1 MIPKKLLIAFLDFTE
16 FKVQSLRVKDI
27 EIAETLDAV
36 YALVARDVEAAGG
49 NVVKFIGD
57 AALVVFPEKAVDAGV
72 RALLELKPSLDR
84 FMSDRNW
91 DCRLHVRIHFGEVIA
106 GQFGPEGDKR
116 FDVVGRNVNAAAML
130 KPNGI
135 TLSADAFRKLSP
147 ALRKR
152 FKEHATAPTYT
163 LSTPAVA
170 MHERSV

>member
-36 YALVARDVEAAGG
+36 YALVARAVDAAGG

-91 DCRLHVRIHFGEVIA
+91 DCRLHVRVHFGEVIA

-116 FDVVGRNVNAAAML
+116 FDVIGRNVNAAAML

-135 TLSADAFRKLSP
+135 TLSAEAFRKLSP
-147 ALRKR
+147 KLRKS
-152 FKEHATAPTYT
+152 FKEHAPEVTYVPADAPG
-163 LSTPAVA
+163 
-170 MHERSV
+170 RSHGRQ